1 MLSSRLFLVTIALA
15 ALSEDLSGQAPGST
29 ARFTGSSFVFVR
41 YKYEGAI
48 SAYASRRIGSGMAF
62 AGVIENP
69 YTSSRTVILGSGT
82 RVRFGAPASIATFLG
97 GAASTDG
104 WSLRTYLLPR
114 FKAGRIAGGGTISAT
129 EPLSG
134 SVRRQLSIDPL
145 TLSLRTVERARV
157 GVATRLQAKEGSVP
171 RWGAG
176 PSLELRAFR
185 SAFAVEGISAGWR
198 RPFELQASIS
208 ATF

>member
-1 MLSSRLFLVTIALA
+1 MLSSRMLLVTIAIA
-15 ALSEDLSGQAPGST
+15 ALGRAVPAQAPST

-62 AGVIENP
+62 AGVVENS
-69 YTSSRTVILGSGT
+69 YTSSRTVIFGSGT
-82 RVRFGAPASIATFLG
+82 RIRLGAPASVAAFLG
-97 GAASTDG
+97 GAAATEG
-104 WSLRTYLLPR
+104 WSLRTYLLPK
-114 FKAGRIAGGGTISAT
+114 FKAGRIVAGGTVSTT
-129 EPLSG
+129 EPLSS

-145 TLSLRTVERARV
+145 TLSLRTVESVRV
-157 GVATRLQAKEGSVP
+157 GVATRLQAKEGSLP
-171 RWGAG
+171 KWGAG

-185 SAFAVEGISAGWR
+185 SSFAVEAISTGGR
-198 RPFELQASIS
+198 RPFEIQGSIS